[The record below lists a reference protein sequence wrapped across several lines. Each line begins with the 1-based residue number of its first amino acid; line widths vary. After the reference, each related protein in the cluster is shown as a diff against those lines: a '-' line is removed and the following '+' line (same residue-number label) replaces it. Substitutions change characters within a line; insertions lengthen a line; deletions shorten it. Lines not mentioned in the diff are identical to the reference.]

1 MRWLSYRPVPDVHR
15 VRTVKVENPDITPYL
30 TPTTRLE
37 DCVIIYNMRGKNT
50 AALVALL
57 NLFNLKLTYA
67 DALYDAI
74 KAGKKFD
81 PVTVNALRKST
92 IENSRA
98 DQVNAITNGNPNFVP
113 LKPGPVLKL
122 TDQEMKQMQ
131 AEDNMLP
138 TETPDPNLKPH
149 EIKADQVD
157 VRSGQVI
164 SGENG
169 SAGAQATEPP
179 VKRSNSGGLPA
190 SGLPASGLPPSATSS
205 GPATSGSFKVT
216 NDDPDYVEF
225 PGEPKKPAV
234 KVRATPVPT
243 FRK

>member
-1 MRWLSYRPVPDVHR
+1 ML
-15 VRTVKVENPDITPYL
+15 
-30 TPTTRLE
+30 
-37 DCVIIYNMRGKNT
+37 GKNT

-57 NLFNLKLTYA
+57 NLFTLKLACA

-74 KAGKKFD
+74 KASKKYD
-81 PVTVNALRKST
+81 SATVNSLRKST

-98 DQVNAITNGNPNFVP
+98 DEVNAITSSNPNFVP

-131 AEDNMLP
+131 AEDNLLP
-138 TETPDPNLKPH
+138 TETPDPNVKPH

-157 VRSGQVI
+157 VRSSQVI
-164 SGENG
+164 SDGNG
-169 SAGAQATEPP
+169 SAGSQAPQP
-179 VKRSNSGGLPA
+179 SVKHSSSGGPPA
-190 SGLPASGLPPSATSS
+190 SGIMPAASSS
-205 GPATSGSFKVT
+205 GAPLKVT

-225 PGEPKKPAV
+225 PGEPKKPTVKPTV

-243 FRK
+243 FQK